1 MLFTKYEIFIFNLK
15 NLFTNIKNHLR
26 WIMEPIVKFVL
37 HFWLDVILFSIGKFD
52 SGKLHLKIVEKYLN
66 KEILFYDFEKHY
78 KKFDKFLKMPLKKE
92 IPDAYFLQG
101 IVFLMK
107 VKFQIE
113 QDYSKDLED
122 AYENFQRAAILNSEK
137 GYYLLYR
144 MIDSNYIQND
154 VDKNVYLKLAA
165 EKGSP
170 NGQYELAIKFL
181 KEEKNKEGVFWIK
194 KSLEQPKSK
203 WLKISMFF
211 VTRNQVKKWYKKY
224 YNLPEIKRKALEGAP
239 KSLYEYSKYIL
250 NTGLTFNFGM
260 EIHNLG
266 VEYKRKSVEVGYPEA
281 IFEEGCAIVK
291 GWKKGTLKQGFEYIS
306 RAVENGYEKGTYVLG
321 ECFLYGI
328 GTKQNYER
336 AKFYLTKGSNFLHTF
351 FRLWNVDEKNI
362 GKKIDGKKYLTQLR
376 HFCN

>member
-1 MLFTKYEIFIFNLK
+1 MLFTKYKIFIFNLQ
-15 NLFTNIKNHLR
+15 NLFTDIKNHFR

-37 HFWLDVILFSIGKFD
+37 IFWLDVILFSIGKFG

-66 KEILFYDFEKHY
+66 KEILFYEFEKHY

-92 IPDAYFLQG
+92 IPDAYFMEG

-107 VKFQIE
+107 GKFQIE

-144 MIDSNYIQND
+144 IIDSNYIQKD

-165 EKGSP
+165 EQGSP
-170 NGQYELAIKFL
+170 NAQYELAIKFL
-181 KEEKNKEGVFWIK
+181 KEEKNEEGVFWIK

-203 WLKISMFF
+203 WLKMSMFF

-224 YNLPEIKRKALEGAP
+224 HNLTEIKRKTLEGDP
-239 KSLYEYSKYIL
+239 KSLYEYSEYIL
-250 NTGLTFNFGM
+250 NTGLSFNFGM

-306 RAVENGYEKGTYVLG
+306 RAVENGYEKGPYVLG

-328 GTKQNYER
+328 GTKQNYKK

-351 FRLWNVDEKNI
+351 FRLWNVNEKNI
-362 GKKIDGKKYLTQLR
+362 RKKIDGKKYLTQLR

>member
-1 MLFTKYEIFIFNLK
+1 MLFSKYEIFIFNLQ
-15 NLFTNIKNHLR
+15 NFFTDIKNHLR

-37 HFWLDVILFSIGKFD
+37 TFWLDVILFSIGKFG

-78 KKFDKFLKMPLKKE
+78 KKFDKFLKMSLKKE

-101 IVFLMK
+101 IVFFMK
-107 VKFQIE
+107 GKFQIE

-144 MIDSNYIQND
+144 MIDSNYIQKD

-170 NGQYELAIKFL
+170 NAQYELAIKFL
-181 KEEKNKEGVFWIK
+181 KEEKNEEGVFWIK

-203 WLKISMFF
+203 WLKMSIFF

-224 YNLPEIKRKALEGAP
+224 HNLPEIKRKALEGDP
-239 KSLYEYSKYIL
+239 KSLYEYS
-250 NTGLTFNFGM
+250 
-260 EIHNLG
+260 
-266 VEYKRKSVEVGYPEA
+266 
-281 IFEEGCAIVK
+281 
-291 GWKKGTLKQGFEYIS
+291 
-306 RAVENGYEKGTYVLG
+306 
-321 ECFLYGI
+321 
-328 GTKQNYER
+328 
-336 AKFYLTKGSNFLHTF
+336 
-351 FRLWNVDEKNI
+351 
-362 GKKIDGKKYLTQLR
+362 
-376 HFCN
+376 

>member
-1 MLFTKYEIFIFNLK
+1 MLFNKYEIFIFNLQ
-15 NLFTNIKNHLR
+15 NFFTDIKNHLR

-37 HFWLDVILFSIGKFD
+37 TFWLDVILFSIGKFG
-52 SGKLHLKIVEKYLN
+52 SGKLHLKIVEIYLN

-107 VKFQIE
+107 GKFQIE

-122 AYENFQRAAILNSEK
+122 AYENFQRAASLNSEK

-144 MIDSNYIQND
+144 MIDSNYIQKD

-165 EKGSP
+165 EQGSP
-170 NGQYELAIKFL
+170 NAQYELAIKIL
-181 KEEKNKEGVFWIK
+181 KEEKNEEGVFWIK

-203 WLKISMFF
+203 WLKMSMFF

-224 YNLPEIKRKALEGAP
+224 HNLPEIKRKALGNDP
-239 KSLYEYSKYIL
+239 KSLYEYSEYIL
-250 NTGLTFNFGM
+250 NSGLSFNFGM

-328 GTKQNYER
+328 GTKQNYKN

-351 FRLWNVDEKNI
+351 FRLWNVNEKNI
-362 GKKIDGKKYLTQLR
+362 RKKIDGKKYLTQLR